1 MVGRVYHVDRED
13 GLPFR
18 HRAAEKLRLRHY
30 PTVGPKAFAG
40 SEGQA
45 MSRAAAGRP
54 RVPHGVTALLVT
66 AFLLCLFCFWATA
79 MAAGVEAVPAPTGER
94 HDDTLRSMGSIMV
107 EVAWSRKLAK
117 RQAQI
122 DRIER
127 IMEERWRRYRS
138 FGTVQR
144 GSILNREAGMP
155 RRDIRHAGERLIPT
169 LENYS
174 MANLL
179 KAATIYNLRRSVP
192 EFRGHIIYRI
202 KTLKVANHPIAFLGG
217 GHSYAA
223 GRIRIIAAD
232 GTTIL
237 DRKVTV
243 NLNENVRVT
252 YPYEGPGLVFFDTE
266 ADRRIGPLLVRFV
279 ERSLEAAWPDRRDEI
294 IGPVFLRVA
303 GPGERI
309 VPP

>member
-1 MVGRVYHVDRED
+1 MEGR
-13 GLPFR
+13 
-18 HRAAEKLRLRHY
+18 
-30 PTVGPKAFAG
+30 
-40 SEGQA
+40 A

-54 RVPHGVTALLVT
+54 RVPHGVCALLVT
-66 AFLLCLFCFWATA
+66 AFALCLFPYWATA
-79 MAAGVEAVPAPTGER
+79 MAAGAQAVPVPIGER
-94 HDDTLRSMGSIMV
+94 RDDPLRSMGSVMV
-107 EVAWSRKLAK
+107 EVTWSRKLAK

-144 GSILNREAGMP
+144 GSILNRGTSMP
-155 RRDIRHAGERLIPT
+155 RRDIQHAGERLIPK

-202 KTLKVANHPIAFLGG
+202 KTLKVANHPIAFLGA
-217 GHSYAA
+217 GHSYAV
-223 GRIRIIAAD
+223 GRIRIVGAD

-237 DRKVTV
+237 DRKVTI
-243 NLNENVRVT
+243 NLNENVHAT
-252 YPYEGPGLVFFDTE
+252 YPYKGPGLVFFDTE
-266 ADRRIGPLLVRFV
+266 ADRRVGPLLARFV

-294 IGPVFLRVA
+294 IGPVFIRVA
-303 GPGERI
+303 GPGEQI
-309 VPP
+309 VSP